1 MEKGHDGEEMQIDL
15 REIFYALKKR
25 LLVIIAAFI
34 AGAVLAG
41 AYTHF
46 LVTPLYSSTAKI
58 LVLSKETTLT
68 SIADLQFGSQLA
80 SDYSVLLTSRP
91 VLQET
96 IDNLNLNM
104 GYGELRANISV
115 VNPSSTRILNVTV
128 TNPDPEMA
136 KTIVNELAVVSA
148 DYIGDKM
155 EVVPPKVIEEGIVSY
170 GPISPNKTK
179 NIALGALAGLVIA
192 AGLIALRTV
201 MNDTI
206 KSEDDIEKYLGL
218 PTLAAIPDRK
228 DYISGKSS
236 KQKKR
241 RKRRRRKK

>member
-1 MEKGHDGEEMQIDL
+1 
-15 REIFYALKKR
+15 
-25 LLVIIAAFI
+25 
-34 AGAVLAG
+34 
-41 AYTHF
+41 
-46 LVTPLYSSTAKI
+46 
-58 LVLSKETTLT
+58 
-68 SIADLQFGSQLA
+68 
-80 SDYSVLLTSRP
+80 
-91 VLQET
+91 
-96 IDNLNLNM
+96 
-104 GYGELRANISV
+104 
-115 VNPSSTRILNVTV
+115 
-128 TNPDPEMA
+128 
-136 KTIVNELAVVSA
+136 
-148 DYIGDKM
+148 M

>member
-1 MEKGHDGEEMQIDL
+1 MEKAHNGEEMQIDL

-25 LLVIIAAFI
+25 LLVIAAAFL
-34 AGAVLAG
+34 AGAVIAA
-41 AYTHF
+41 AYTRF
-46 LVTPLYSSTAKI
+46 FVTPLYSSTAKI

-96 IDNLNLNM
+96 IDNLGLDM
-104 GYGELRANISV
+104 GYGGLLANISV
-115 VNPSSTRILNVTV
+115 VNPSDTRILNVSV
-128 TNPDPEMA
+128 TNPDPELA
-136 KTIVNELAVVSA
+136 KTIVNELAEVSA
-148 DYIGDKM
+148 DYIGEKM
-155 EVVPPKVIEEGIVSY
+155 EVVPPKIIEEGIVSSA
-170 GPISPNKTK
+170 PISPNKTK
-179 NIALGALAGLVIA
+179 NIAVGALAGLAIA

-201 MNDTI
+201 MSDTI
-206 KSEDDIEKYLGL
+206 RSEDDIEKYLGL

-228 DYISGKSS
+228 DYVSGKSS